1 MVSSGAHHSL
11 PSGIVRLTMAS
22 TDSQRH
28 AISRSSKLVAS
39 IWSSGEYFWP
49 AMLPA

>member
-22 TDSQRH
+22 TDCQRQ
-28 AISRSSKLVAS
+28 AISRSLKLVPS